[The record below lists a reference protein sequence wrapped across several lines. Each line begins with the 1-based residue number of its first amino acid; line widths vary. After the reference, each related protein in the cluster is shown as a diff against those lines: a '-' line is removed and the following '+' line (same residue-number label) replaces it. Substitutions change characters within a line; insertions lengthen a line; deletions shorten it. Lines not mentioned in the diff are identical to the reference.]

1 MTDTKTVTAPV
12 SLAAI
17 KARKASLVSGLIG
30 MTEEERDRLVELAEA
45 YLEWRDFDKR
55 PKGMGFGG
63 EELQHA
69 HERLALAAKG
79 LRP

>member
-1 MTDTKTVTAPV
+1 MTAPV

-45 YLEWRDFDKR
+45 YLALCDQNSQPWKFSADEHGAARD
-55 PKGMGFGG
+55 
-63 EELQHA
+63 
-69 HERLALAAKG
+69 RLALAAKG
-79 LRP
+79 VAP